1 MVNFMPTTQDRG
13 INGRRNLASTYTDAN
28 KGRSRAFKRQSGA
41 NHIIRGLKTASP
53 APNKAIKDTSNPVI
67 PLKCTSSS
75 KDVPV
80 SDYVVQNDIQ
90 YAVDGTSKSSQQDQW
105 LLPLLIAVASQ
116 GTTLSSL
123 VPQLSSSLGIFSQ
136 TMMRSR
142 LPRKKAFIAVK
153 KSTNSFAVWCHT
165 SAIIVLNKPHGIE
178 HITVLLL
185 SVRTF
190 CEQCQGPDLFG
201 KRRLATVSS
210 GEALARWRYSMN
222 LLRLFCLNI
231 SSGRQSSMRT
241 RKLGALEAE
250 YPTFLYA
257 MPMTKTSETCLASK
271 DVIMPIDLLKTKLM
285 LRVKSIQ
292 DKKSVVPCQKNLT
305 FGAAASM
312 VHPATGYSVV
322 RSLSE
327 TP

>member
-1 MVNFMPTTQDRG
+1 MPTTQDRG

-185 SVRTF
+185 SGMLASSTF

-231 SSGRQSSMRT
+231 SSGRQQVFF
-241 RKLGALEAE
+241 E
-250 YPTFLYA
+250 
-257 MPMTKTSETCLASK
+257 ETCLASK

-312 VHPATGYSVV
+312 VHPATGSYSVV